1 MQARSATI
9 TGSLIL
15 LLSMFLAACAGIDLP
30 PTVPETGVSAT
41 AMATDEVVAATTE
54 LLPTSLP
61 SDEPSTTSLPGIG
74 ETPAL
79 MCTPPACAIGE
90 TYVCPSG
97 DCPGGCG
104 TVCAPPTPITGPLGP
119 APTDWESLETWLTTL
134 WRGDVN
140 PAAVRAALQQS
151 GMQKSLEDWRA
162 ADLDGDL
169 RDEWIL
175 VLYDQSLPGVPF
187 GSAGDLW
194 VVNGEGV
201 IFRYYT
207 APSTDIYEFIAPTV
221 VSLADLTG
229 DGLPE
234 LITDATI
241 CGAHTCYN
249 NYRITGLRDGALVD
263 LVLAPPVAEGE
274 PPGTAITM
282 SYADSKLADVDN
294 DGLPEFLVHG
304 GTIGSAGAGVVRPRT
319 EVWGWDGTAV
329 SLAETI
335 LDPSG
340 YRHHILYEANDRMAA
355 GDLDGALALYETA
368 INDAALRDDGFAHA
382 PEQTRADIS
391 AFAAFRLI
399 LIDLMQGNAERAA
412 SRLAWLQMTY
422 PESPTTGAALTLVS
436 EWAGPDGAAALCA
449 RIEDSMAT
457 LDNPTGALADM
468 GYGNPSLG
476 AADFCP

>member
-1 MQARSATI
+1 MRHRI
-9 TGSLIL
+9 GLMTGSLML
-15 LLSMFLAACAGIDLP
+15 LLSVFLAACAGIGLP
-30 PTVPETGVSAT
+30 PTTPTDTGA
-41 AMATDEVVAATTE
+41 AATTVMITATAE
-54 LLPTSLP
+54 LLPTSP
-61 SDEPSTTSLPGIG
+61 PVDESSPAPQPEIG
-74 ETPAL
+74 ETPVL
-79 MCTPPACAIGE
+79 MCTPPACATGE
-90 TYVCPSG
+90 TYACPSG

-104 TVCAPPTPITGPLGP
+104 TVCAPPTSITGPLAP
-119 APTDWESLETWLTTL
+119 APADWESLETWLTDL
-134 WRGDVN
+134 WRANVN

-151 GMQKSLEDWRA
+151 GWQKSLDDWRA
-162 ADLDGDL
+162 ADFDGDL
-169 RDEWIL
+169 RDEWAI

-187 GSAGDLW
+187 GAPGDLW
-194 VVNGEGV
+194 VVNGDGV

-207 APSTDIYEFIAPTV
+207 APSNDIYEFIAPTIV
-221 VSLADLTG
+221 GLADLTG

-241 CGAHTCYN
+241 CGAHTCFD
-249 NYRITGLRDGALVD
+249 NYRIIGLTDGALVD
-263 LVLAPPVAEGE
+263 LIQAPPAAEGE
-274 PPGTAITM
+274 SPGTIISM

-319 EVWGWDGTAV
+319 EVWGWDGAV
-329 SLAETI
+329 VSPAETI
-335 LDPSG
+335 LDPTG

-368 INDAALRDDGFAHA
+368 INDAALRDDGFAHP

-399 LIDLMQGNAERAA
+399 LIDLMQGDTARAA
-412 SRLAWLQMTY
+412 SRLAWLQGMY
-422 PESPTTGAALTLVS
+422 PGSAAAGAALTLVS

-449 RIEDSMAT
+449 RIESGLAT